1 MLNVIDRNNKKKK
14 TIQVYREKITTEA
27 VFMNPTNKQQNSLKM
42 SKPIKSKLTK
52 MKSNTLK

>member
-27 VFMNPTNKQQNSLKM
+27 VFMNPTNKQQNSSLKM
-42 SKPIKSKLTK
+42 SKPKSKLTK

>member
-42 SKPIKSKLTK
+42 SKPKSKLTK